1 MKKLFWSGV
10 IFFYRDSEDTLIH
23 SLYFY
28 KHHFFFFCFC
38 LAPMKILN
46 STWWNSSSS
55 YLYQNN
61 FFLLLFLDKLN
72 LHDFQQINF
81 INLLSSIKNF
91 IWINC
96 KIFWKS
102 YLTFEADDVL
112 VKVSYQLTCILLKC
126 HLNLDF
132 PLCHVCKQILL

>member
-28 KHHFFFFCFC
+28 KHHFFSFCLC